1 MMIPEIKAI
10 INRWKNGVNLTAD
23 IPTAIAEKVVVVEEH
38 EVLEVIGQ
46 DMSEEVA
53 FVHHQKKLEIL
64 ARIWEAKKALHLED
78 EVAEE
83 DLEVASEEAFLEV
96 VVVSVAEEEAIVHE
110 EAVLLIPE
118 VEDVVVL
125 VEEDVVVE
133 DPTWE

>member
-1 MMIPEIKAI
+1 MMIPEIKAKV
-10 INRWKNGVNLTAD
+10 NRWKNGVNLTAD
-23 IPTAIAEKVVVVEEH
+23 IPTAIAEKVVDVEEH

-53 FVHHQKKLEIL
+53 FVHQKKLEIL

-83 DLEVASEEAFLEV
+83 DLEAASEEAFLEV
-96 VVVSVAEEEAIVHE
+96 AVVSVAEEEAIAHE

-125 VEEDVVVE
+125 VEEDVAVE

>member
-1 MMIPEIKAI
+1 MMIPEIKAKV
-10 INRWKNGVNLTAD
+10 NRWKNGVNLIAD
-23 IPTAIAEKVVVVEEH
+23 IPTAIAEKVVDVEEH

-53 FVHHQKKLEIL
+53 FVHQKKLEIL

-96 VVVSVAEEEAIVHE
+96 AVVSVVAEVC
-110 EAVLLIPE
+110 
-118 VEDVVVL
+118 
-125 VEEDVVVE
+125 
-133 DPTWE
+133 

>member
-1 MMIPEIKAI
+1 MIPEIKAKV
-10 INRWKNGVNLTAD
+10 NRWKNGVNLTAD
-23 IPTAIAEKVVVVEEH
+23 IPTAIAEKVVDVEEH
-38 EVLEVIGQ
+38 EVLGVIGQ

-53 FVHHQKKLEIL
+53 FVHQKKLEIL

-96 VVVSVAEEEAIVHE
+96 AVVSVVAEEAIVHE

-125 VEEDVVVE
+125 VEEDVAVE

>member
-1 MMIPEIKAI
+1 MIPEIKER
-10 INRWKNGVNLTAD
+10 INRWRNGVNLIAD
-23 IPTAIAEKVVVVEEH
+23 IPTAIAEKVVDVEEH
-38 EVLEVIGQ
+38 EVLEAIGQ

-53 FVHHQKKLEIL
+53 FVHQKKLEIL
-64 ARIWEAKKALHLED
+64 ARTWEAKKALHLED

-83 DLEVASEEAFLEV
+83 DLEAASEEAFLEV
-96 VVVSVAEEEAIVHE
+96 AVVSVAEEEAIALE

-125 VEEDVVVE
+125 VEEDVAVE

>member
-1 MMIPEIKAI
+1 
-10 INRWKNGVNLTAD
+10 V
-23 IPTAIAEKVVVVEEH
+23 EKVVDVEEH
-38 EVLEVIGQ
+38 EVLGVIGQ

-53 FVHHQKKLEIL
+53 FVHQKKLEIL

-96 VVVSVAEEEAIVHE
+96 AVVSVVAEEAIVHE

-125 VEEDVVVE
+125 VEEDVAVE

>member
-1 MMIPEIKAI
+1 MMIPEIKEI
-10 INRWKNGVNLTAD
+10 INRWKNGVNLIAD
-23 IPTAIAEKVVVVEEH
+23 IPTAIAEKVVDVEEH

-53 FVHHQKKLEIL
+53 FVHQKKLEIL
-64 ARIWEAKKALHLED
+64 ARTWEAKKALHLED

-83 DLEVASEEAFLEV
+83 DLEAASEEAFLEV
-96 VVVSVAEEEAIVHE
+96 AVVSVAEEEAIALE

-118 VEDVVVL
+118 VEDVVVV
-125 VEEDVVVE
+125 VEEDVAVE

>member
-1 MMIPEIKAI
+1 MIPEIKAI

-23 IPTAIAEKVVVVEEH
+23 IPTAIAEKVVDVEEH

-53 FVHHQKKLEIL
+53 FVHQKKLEIL
-64 ARIWEAKKALHLED
+64 ARIWEAKKALHLEV
-78 EVAEE
+78 EGAEE
-83 DLEVASEEAFLEV
+83 DSEVAFEEAFLEV
-96 VVVSVAEEEAIVHE
+96 VMVSVAEEEAIVHE

-118 VEDVVVL
+118 VEAVA
-125 VEEDVVVE
+125 VE